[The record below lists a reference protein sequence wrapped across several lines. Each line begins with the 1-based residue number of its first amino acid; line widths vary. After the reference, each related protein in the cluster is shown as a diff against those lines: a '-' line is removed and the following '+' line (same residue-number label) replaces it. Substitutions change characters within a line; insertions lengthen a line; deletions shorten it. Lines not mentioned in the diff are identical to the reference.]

1 MVEAVFALGG
11 RLNLNVLRTW
21 AFLDCD
27 IAVSGTLPAAP
38 KTVFTFNT
46 GTRTRAVLSLTTAR
60 MVLNAWIRRSLS
72 PKLTGYASS
81 CRFTN
86 NWPAF
91 GGVDQYLKWFGLSG
105 HDQFFRNPEAKQAY
119 RKLCRTLDYSGQY
132 QDGLAMQTSHAILE
146 LNE

>member
-1 MVEAVFALGG
+1 
-11 RLNLNVLRTW
+11 
-21 AFLDCD
+21 
-27 IAVSGTLPAAP
+27 
-38 KTVFTFNT
+38 
-46 GTRTRAVLSLTTAR
+46 

-91 GGVDQYLKWFGLSG
+91 GGVDQYLKWFGMSG